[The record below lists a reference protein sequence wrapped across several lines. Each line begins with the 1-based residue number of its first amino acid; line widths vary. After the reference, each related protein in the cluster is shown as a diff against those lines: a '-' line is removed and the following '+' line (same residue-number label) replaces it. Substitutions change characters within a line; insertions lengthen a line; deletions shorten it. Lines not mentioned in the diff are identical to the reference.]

1 MRPSIG
7 RIVHYKLTEAESDAV
22 NRRRTSASSIAERIK
37 QQVITLDHGQVPQ
50 WPLGAQA
57 HIGNSAYAGQI
68 VPLLIVQVWP
78 NEYGPDFDGVN
89 GQAFMDGND
98 VLWITSAREG
108 SEQGQWVWP
117 PRA

>member
-1 MRPSIG
+1 MKPTTG
-7 RIVHYKLTEAESDAV
+7 RIVHYRLTEADAAAV
-22 NRRRTSASSIAERIK
+22 NRRRTNGASIAERIEDEK
-37 QQVITLDHGQVPQ
+37 

-57 HIGNSAYAGQI
+57 HIGNSAYVGQV

-89 GQAFMDGND
+89 GQAFLDGND
-98 VLWITSAREG
+98 ALWVTSAREG
-108 SEQGQWVWP
+108 DGQGQWSWP